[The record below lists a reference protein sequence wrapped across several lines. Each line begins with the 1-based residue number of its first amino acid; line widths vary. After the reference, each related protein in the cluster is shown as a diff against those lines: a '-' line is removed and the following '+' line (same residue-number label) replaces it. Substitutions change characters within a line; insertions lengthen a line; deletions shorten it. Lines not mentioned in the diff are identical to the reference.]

1 MLCGQL
7 SQFVFTDP
15 QLGRRG
21 ADDTGV
27 ASQTV
32 ADGLLLRCGNHFR
45 QGACGSKRRQS
56 QVGNDNGMTHARARA
71 TGPDAEIAVIE
82 APLSDASRLAALAD
96 RIRGLG
102 FRYVALDLGSDLAR

>member
-1 MLCGQL
+1 MT
-7 SQFVFTDP
+7 SASESTP
-15 QLGRRG
+15 QSNS
-21 ADDTGV
+21 
-27 ASQTV
+27 ASGSL
-32 ADGLLLRCGNHFR
+32 AALDALL
-45 QGACGSKRRQS
+45 A
-56 QVGNDNGMTHARARA
+56 DNGMTHARARA